1 MTAAPS
7 SPRVWAWATLILC
20 ALLAVLLFLAD
31 ALARW
36 NTVAQISAVTF
47 SEVPPHSTALPP
59 GAWEEHLVMP
69 HSAVDG
75 RWWVVHTRQMLRE
88 GSWRARWTDRDNAPE
103 GREVHWSSLPVWILA
118 ASAGVRSWGTGL
130 PAEHFVSAAALAF
143 GPLTLVI
150 GLAVL
155 AWLATRGFGPFA
167 ALYYLVVLMTSFG
180 VVRCFIFGETD
191 HHGVV
196 LIFISASLLCLLCG
210 GGGYVRGRKS
220 KQGDAQELPTEEQ
233 ARRWFTASGLL
244 GAAALWVS
252 AATAIPV
259 LFGAGLGALLG
270 ALVAAFAGWRDQ
282 LRPGLW
288 LVWGAAGCA
297 GSLFFYLLE
306 YFPDG
311 FGLRLEVN
319 HPLYGLAWLAA
330 ANLLRVSVDWIKT
343 GQLPR
348 GAWSSLIFSVL
359 LAAVPP
365 ALVFARGEDVF
376 WVSDKF
382 LLDLHHEYISEFQSL
397 GEVLDIGG
405 MHATTWLIIYPWVF
419 VALATALLSF
429 LPPHR
434 PRTIMRLLPVILPA
448 VLVMQTLAVL
458 QVRWGSIAFA
468 LWALCVL
475 VILSDVLSRPVGDKF
490 KTALLAILLASAW
503 LSLTFGLL
511 PEVARAHK
519 DEAGCLQSPLKE
531 EVGGH
536 LLIRDV
542 THRLLQSSPGLL
554 PTVLTGPN
562 TSTEMVYHGGVR
574 VLGTLYWENTPGLKR
589 AAEIFAAGTEQETK
603 RLLEEAGVTHIVVP
617 SWSNFGAAYADLLAK
632 ASGKDEAGPSY
643 LDTVVKSEDF
653 PVWLRPFAYPI
664 PTETG
669 IDAQSVRVIAFLPRQ
684 NEFEWRLHRGIYH
697 FESGRPDQARVEFE
711 AAIQLRPSDPLAGD
725 YLRRLTQQ
733 AP

>member
-1 MTAAPS
+1 MNAASS
-7 SPRVWAWATLILC
+7 SPRVWAWAALVLC
-20 ALLAVLLFLAD
+20 ALLAALLFLAD

-47 SEVPPHSTALPP
+47 SDVPPHSTALPP

-75 RWWVVHTRQMLRE
+75 RWWVVHTREMLRE
-88 GSWRARWTDRDNAPE
+88 GRWRVRWTDRDNAPE

-118 ASAGVRSWGTGL
+118 ALAGVRSWGTGQA
-130 PAEHFVSAAALAF
+130 AEHFVSAAALAF
-143 GPLTLVI
+143 GPLTLGL
-150 GLAVL
+150 GLAAL
-155 AWLATRGFGPFA
+155 AWLAARGFGRFA
-167 ALYYLVVLMTSFG
+167 ALYYLVVLLTSFG
-180 VVRCFIFGETD
+180 VVRCFVLGETD
-191 HHGVV
+191 HHGIV
-196 LIFISASLLCLLCG
+196 LVFISASLLCLLCG
-210 GGGYVRGRKS
+210 GGGFARGRKP
-220 KQGDAQELPTEEQ
+220 KKGGAEDLPTEEQ
-233 ARRWFTASGLL
+233 ARRWFAASGLL
-244 GAAALWVS
+244 GAASLWVS
-252 AATAIPV
+252 AATAVPV
-259 LFGAGLGALLG
+259 LFGAGFGALLG
-270 ALVAAFAGWRDQ
+270 AAVAAFAGWRDQ

-297 GSLFFYLLE
+297 GSVFFYLLE
-306 YFPDG
+306 YFPG
-311 FGLRLEVN
+311 RFGLRLEVN

-330 ANLLRVSVDWIKT
+330 ANLLRVSVGWIKA
-343 GQLPR
+343 GRAPR
-348 GAWSSLIFSVL
+348 GAWSSLVFSTL
-359 LAAVPP
+359 LAAVPLV
-365 ALVFARGEDVF
+365 LVFARGRDVF

-382 LLDLHHEYISEFQSL
+382 LLDLHREYISEFQSL
-397 GEVLDIGG
+397 AGVLDIGG
-405 MHATTWLIIYPWVF
+405 MHAATWLIIYPWVF
-419 VALATALLSF
+419 VTLATALISF

-434 PRTIMRLLPVILPA
+434 PRTILRLLPVILPA
-448 VLVMQTLAVL
+448 VLVMQILAVL

-475 VILSDVLSRPVGDKF
+475 VILADVLSRPAGDKY
-490 KTALLAILLASAW
+490 KTALLGTLLASA
-503 LSLTFGLL
+503 LLALVFGLL

-519 DEAGCLQSPLKE
+519 DETRCLQAPLKE
-531 EVGGH
+531 EVGGN

-542 THRLLQSSPGLL
+542 THRLLQSTPGQL

-589 AAEIFAAGTEQETK
+589 AAEIFAAGSEEETK

-632 ASGKDEAGPSY
+632 ASGKDKAGSPY
-643 LDTVVKSEDF
+643 LDGVLKSEDF

-664 PTETG
+664 PTGTG
-669 IDAQSVRVIAFLPRQ
+669 VDAQSVRVIAFLPGQ

-697 FESGRPDQARVEFE
+697 FDSGRPEQARVEFE
-711 AAIQLRPSDPLAGD
+711 AAQQLRPGDARAGD
-725 YLRRLTQQ
+725 YLRRLTPD